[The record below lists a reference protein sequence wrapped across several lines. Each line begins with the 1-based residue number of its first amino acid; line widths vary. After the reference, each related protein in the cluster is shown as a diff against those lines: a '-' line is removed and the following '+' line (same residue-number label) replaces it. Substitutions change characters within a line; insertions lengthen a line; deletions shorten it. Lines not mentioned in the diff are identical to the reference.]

1 MVVFVA
7 AKQFAGFGV
16 PSTSSSSCGVRVRP
30 AADWFRSLPIARGL
44 AAPLAPNARA
54 GRGPRSRPRH
64 RLPPQPRRRHAP
76 PGVDAGG
83 EHDGGGPR
91 GAHRRRVRGTPRP
104 PAASEAARNAGGSGK
119 QHYAAITDPKEV
131 SPLLR
136 LLDGYA
142 GTLPVRCALW
152 LAPLV
157 FMSPGEL
164 IKAEWAGI
172 DLEGAEWRY
181 TVTKTGTP
189 HIVPLARQA
198 VAILREVHSLTG
210 HGRYV
215 FPNARYPHRERP
227 MSHATLWSTFRAL
240 DIPRDR
246 MTLHGFRAMA
256 RTILDEVLGFR
267 PDFIEHQLAHEV
279 RDPNGRAYNRTAF
292 LPERRVM
299 MHPRPIPDVRL
310 GHTPTR
316 HLPRVPQIP

>member
-1 MVVFVA
+1 M
-7 AKQFAGFGV
+7 
-16 PSTSSSSCGVRVRP
+16 
-30 AADWFRSLPIARGL
+30 
-44 AAPLAPNARA
+44 ARA
-54 GRGPRSRPRH
+54 GAVHVHLRATVC
-64 RLPPQPRRRHAP
+64 RRNL
-76 PGVDAGG
+76 VGG
-83 EHDGGGPR
+83 ML
-91 GAHRRRVRGTPRP
+91 RP
-104 PAASEAARNAGGSGK
+104 PAASAAARNAGGSGK

-131 SPLLR
+131 GPLLR
-136 LLDGYA
+136 FLDGYA
-142 GTLPVRCALW
+142 GTLPVRCALR

-157 FMSPGEL
+157 FVRTGEL

-189 HIVPLARQA
+189 HVVPLARQA

-267 PDFIEHQLAHEV
+267 PDFIEHQLAHAV

-299 MHPRPIPDVRL
+299 M
-310 GHTPTR
+310 
-316 HLPRVPQIP
+316 QE

>member
-1 MVVFVA
+1 M
-7 AKQFAGFGV
+7 
-16 PSTSSSSCGVRVRP
+16 T
-30 AADWFRSLPIARGL
+30 
-44 AAPLAPNARA
+44 
-54 GRGPRSRPRH
+54 
-64 RLPPQPRRRHAP
+64 
-76 PGVDAGG
+76 
-83 EHDGGGPR
+83 
-91 GAHRRRVRGTPRP
+91 
-104 PAASEAARNAGGSGK
+104 
-119 QHYAAITDPKEV
+119 
-131 SPLLR
+131 
-136 LLDGYA
+136 
-142 GTLPVRCALW
+142 
-152 LAPLV
+152 
-157 FMSPGEL
+157 
-164 IKAEWAGI
+164 KA
-172 DLEGAEWRY
+172 
-181 TVTKTGTP
+181 GTP

>member
-1 MVVFVA
+1 M
-7 AKQFAGFGV
+7 
-16 PSTSSSSCGVRVRP
+16 
-30 AADWFRSLPIARGL
+30 
-44 AAPLAPNARA
+44 
-54 GRGPRSRPRH
+54 
-64 RLPPQPRRRHAP
+64 
-76 PGVDAGG
+76 
-83 EHDGGGPR
+83 
-91 GAHRRRVRGTPRP
+91 
-104 PAASEAARNAGGSGK
+104 
-119 QHYAAITDPKEV
+119 
-131 SPLLR
+131 LR

-142 GTLPVRCALW
+142 GTLPVRCALR

-157 FMSPGEL
+157 FVRPGEL

-172 DLEGAEWRY
+172 DLEGAEWRH

-189 HIVPLARQA
+189 HVVPLARQV

-267 PDFIEHQLAHEV
+267 PDFIEHQLAHAV
-279 RDPNGRAYNRTAF
+279 RDPNGRAYNRTARLQGLVRGCHLVADWQRLNGDLNDSFERLPTCHPTPELLVVSKLQVCGIDIVYDEMSNLRGQTVDLAEDWF
-292 LPERRVM
+292 LE
-299 MHPRPIPDVRL
+299 I
-310 GHTPTR
+310 GN
-316 HLPRVPQIP
+316 

>member
-1 MVVFVA
+1 M
-7 AKQFAGFGV
+7 
-16 PSTSSSSCGVRVRP
+16 
-30 AADWFRSLPIARGL
+30 
-44 AAPLAPNARA
+44 
-54 GRGPRSRPRH
+54 
-64 RLPPQPRRRHAP
+64 
-76 PGVDAGG
+76 
-83 EHDGGGPR
+83 
-91 GAHRRRVRGTPRP
+91 
-104 PAASEAARNAGGSGK
+104 
-119 QHYAAITDPKEV
+119 
-131 SPLLR
+131 LR

-142 GTLPVRCALW
+142 GTLPVRCALR

-157 FMSPGEL
+157 FVRPGEL

-189 HIVPLARQA
+189 HVVPLARQA

-267 PDFIEHQLAHEV
+267 PDFIEHQLAHAV

-299 MHPRPIPDVRL
+299 MHPRPPVRL
-310 GHTPTR
+310 AAQLVD
-316 HLPRVPQIP
+316 LPHPLTQSPVGDRSRRRPSTAPRIEPAGGDTQHSAHQPHREARLVGSHELERRSGTEPVS